1 MRVESGYAIFGFT
14 TASISRL
21 SVSPRQRLDDV
32 VRTTSNLPFGGTDC
46 SLPMQKALADKLEVD
61 AFIVL
66 TDSETWA
73 GEIHPIQALKRYRDK
88 TGIAAK
94 LIVVGMTASEVSIAD
109 PNDRGSLD
117 VVGFDAATPNLISDF
132 VRG

>member
-1 MRVESGYAIFGFT
+1 
-14 TASISRL
+14 
-21 SVSPRQRLDDV
+21 
-32 VRTTSNLPFGGTDC
+32 
-46 SLPMQKALADKLEVD
+46 MQKALADKLEVD